1 MVNRHILIV
10 SNDLLLCESIQDKLK
25 NDAADIHCVASV
37 SAAINCL
44 TNTEYCLIL
53 LDLQL
58 PSTDKLE
65 MIRILRII
73 GHIPLMIISNH
84 LEPNELI
91 ELYQSG
97 ANACLEKPIDTR
109 VCAAQAIALIDL
121 YLQSD
126 MDAQKWDARMFGSAL
141 IISPRY
147 RQVLMEGKQIEL
159 RRKEFDLLH
168 HFALHP
174 YQVFSAGQ
182 LYEQVWENPS
192 DISGENTVIS
202 HINTLRKKL
211 GKMGPKVIETLRGFG
226 YRFVPPPDSTV

>member
-73 GHIPLMIISNH
+73 GHVPLMIISNH

-109 VCAAQAIALIDL
+109 ICAAQAIALIDL

-168 HFALHP
+168 CFAKHP
-174 YQVFSAGQ
+174 GQVLSREQ
-182 LYEQVWENPS
+182 LYDYIWS
-192 DISGENTVIS
+192 DEPAVAVDEAVKSLIKK
-202 HINTLRKKL
+202 LRKKL
-211 GKMGPKVIETLRGFG
+211 ASVNKFYIQNTRGEG
-226 YRFVPPPDSTV
+226 YRFVLPD